1 MQVGAQLTF
10 TMLTSIVN
18 PAIPLISSLVSKCM
32 LPCLPL
38 PLLQEDLNHNMV
50 RPDFVLSVRYGML
63 LTYADVC

>member
-18 PAIPLISSLVSKCM
+18 PAIPLISSLVSKCL
-32 LPCLPL
+32 LPCVPL
-38 PLLQEDLNHNMV
+38 PLLQEDLNNNMV
-50 RPDFVLSVRYGML
+50 RPDVYTRSM